1 MQILEQAEDKE
12 NDAESATTSKQV
24 AYSYSESF
32 DQIFDID
39 YKEINY

>member
-1 MQILEQAEDKE
+1 MQVVEQTDDKEQATSDKQ
-12 NDAESATTSKQV
+12 A